1 MSGIKKLQEQRKAI
15 LDKAEGILALATD
28 ETPVTPEQASEAEK
42 LMAEVDGIDA
52 SINAAREAEKKAAEI
67 SNRIQA
73 ARKAPDDQMTRKI
86 VNLGGLAHGVHAS
99 ESKRE
104 TTLPRGV
111 RRASVRNF
119 KDDGSGVDPALL
131 AYRFGMW
138 AIATISETKSC
149 GYQNQQAVNYCMDQ
163 GLLNISHGEAGAD
176 TTGSGVLVPEEFGT
190 SLILLRE
197 NYGAAR
203 RLFNVIPMS
212 SDTRT
217 EPRQLSTLTAYFT
230 GENSAGTESNLTF
243 DNVTL
248 VAKKLMVLA
257 RMSNELNADN
267 AIALG
272 DRLIGEIAWAFANKE
287 DECAFNGDGT
297 STYGGMTGVRSRL
310 AELTAGTAPGL
321 VLGSG
326 NLWSELTLSDF
337 NNVAGV
343 LPQYADIPG
352 AAWVCHKTFYYS
364 VMQKLALAAGGTQ
377 AIEVMNGVEVPV
389 FLGYPVVV
397 SQVYPSTQANS
408 QIPVTF
414 GAYNLGAKFGNRGQ
428 EQIAFSTQAVIGGE
442 SMWERDQIG
451 VRGTE
456 RFDIIVHDYGTSTTA
471 GPIVGLQTAAS

>member
-1 MSGIKKLQEQRKAI
+1 MAKPITELQ
-15 LDKAEGILALATD
+15 AERAAKIEAAERLLPTDDSQAMTAEAQTQAGELLAAAESL
-28 ETPVTPEQASEAEK
+28 QAE
-42 LMAEVDGIDA
+42 IDA
-52 SINAAREAEKKAAEI
+52 AVRAQANVQEMRSKLSALRSTPDNPTARAIANA
-67 SNRIQA
+67 
-73 ARKAPDDQMTRKI
+73 
-86 VNLGGLAHGVHAS
+86 GGLAFGVHAG
-99 ESKRE
+99 EARRE
-104 TTLPRGV
+104 YTLPRNV
-111 RRASVRNF
+111 RRGSVRNF
-119 KDDGSGVDPALL
+119 REDGSGIDPAVL

-149 GYQNQQAVNYCMDQ
+149 GYSNPQAVRYCMDN
-163 GLLNISHGEAGAD
+163 GLLNVAHGEGGSD
-176 TTGSGVLVPEEFGT
+176 TTGSGVLVPDEFGT

-197 NYGAAR
+197 AYGVAR
-203 RLFNVIPMS
+203 RLFSVIPMS
-212 SDTRT
+212 SDTRS
-217 EPRQLSTLTAYFT
+217 EPRQLTNLIAYFT
-230 GENSAGTESNLTF
+230 GENAAGTESNLTF

-248 VAKKLMVLA
+248 VAKKLMVMA
-257 RMSNELNADN
+257 RLSNELNADN

-321 VLGSG
+321 ILGSG

-337 NNVAGV
+337 NNVAGA
-343 LPQYADIPG
+343 LPQYADVPG

-377 AIEVMNGVEVPV
+377 AMEVMNGVDVPV
-389 FLGYPVVV
+389 FLGYPVVM

-414 GAYNLGAKFGNRGQ
+414 GAYNLAAKFGNRGQ

-456 RFDIIVHDYGTSTTA
+456 RFDIVVHDYGTNSVA